1 MTESQSQ
8 ICLNCG
14 AALDGKF
21 CADCGQRDIPPYP
34 TVRELAH
41 DAVAQFS
48 GWDGRLAATLRALV
62 QRPGFLTREFLAGR
76 RARYISPVR
85 VYLTASV
92 LYFLIAAN
100 APNLRL
106 ASGELGL
113 RIETTTTDSDDSTA
127 TGSRA
132 RRVGKVAESALES
145 GKAATPAERDSA
157 LREIERAPSLMQ
169 PLLRRA
175 VTDPDGFKRGIIE
188 TLPRMLFLLLPVFA
202 GVVALFYRG
211 RKYPEHL
218 YFAIHLHAFFF
229 LALSAAALLRFTQV
243 PLLAVIAGIIG
254 VVWIPIYT
262 TLAFRRVYGGA
273 LARTVL
279 KELGIAAIYSLV
291 AAVAFTI
298 LIFWVSIAT

>member
-1 MTESQSQ
+1 MTESQSRV
-8 ICLNCG
+8 CLNCG

-21 CADCGQRDIPPYP
+21 CGDCGQRDIPPYP

-41 DAVAQFS
+41 DAVAEFS